1 VRPLSCAG
9 VCLWLLGTP
18 ARALGETAD
27 ESVEQPLLTIEPAPH
42 ASRFWWPTVVFERA
56 STHPRGVRSID
67 ETRFGLA
74 LAYRTD
80 HISPHVRALISP
92 SLGAYENLAAMAG
105 AGLRVHFV
113 LGGVSLS
120 YGVGLS
126 IEARLRDSIWLAYAA
141 PVEIGVPIHRG
152 DSAEHYVFVGARRS
166 MAGSLINS
174 YLLDPNGY
182 DNQDSLD
189 QLANLREDD
198 AWQIYV
204 SFAFG
209 RRIE

>member
-1 VRPLSCAG
+1 MRIRCGAAA
-9 VCLWLLGTP
+9 CLWLLGAP
-18 ARALGETAD
+18 AEALAEATGEGSAGP
-27 ESVEQPLLTIEPAPH
+27 SSALEQAPH
-42 ASRFWWPTVVFERA
+42 ASRFWWPTVVFERS
-56 STHPRGVRSID
+56 STHPSGVRSID

-74 LAYRTD
+74 LAYRTSTL
-80 HISPHVRALISP
+80 SPHVRALISP
-92 SLGAYENLAAMAG
+92 SLAAYENLAAMAG

-113 LGGVSLS
+113 LGSVPVSC
-120 YGVGLS
+120 GVGLS
-126 IEARLRDSIWLAYAA
+126 IEARLRDSIWLAYAT

-152 DSAEHYVFVGARRS
+152 DSAEHYLFVGARRS

-189 QLANLREDD
+189 QLADLREEDP
-198 AWQIYV
+198 WQVYV